1 MYRMKDKK
9 KSRIPEDAL
18 KKEAR
23 ELQGRLV
30 EWRRDFH
37 RHPEI
42 AFQEKRTGAKISEY
56 LQRLNIPWAR
66 TAGTGVLGVL
76 KGIPGGKTVALRA
89 DMDALPLEEEGDKSY
104 ISRNPGAAHACGH
117 DGHMS
122 VLMGVA
128 ELLRRRR
135 THFKGNVVFLFQPAE
150 ERSPG
155 GAVKMVAEGA
165 LEGVDAIFGMHFWQP
180 METGT
185 VGLVKGP
192 MMAQTDDFKITI
204 RGKGGHG
211 AMPHQAVDTILAA
224 AQTIINMQSVVSR
237 SVDPLKP
244 AVLSF
249 GTVQGGTV
257 FNIIPAEVTLSGT
270 VRTLDPE
277 VKDLVE
283 KRLREISRDTAISFG
298 AEADVEY
305 FPGFPTL
312 FNDPAMSELALDSAR
327 RFLGEDRIREIDPVM
342 GGEDFAYYLQKVP
355 GAFFFFG
362 AGDGNPFPHH
372 HPRFDMDEAALC
384 EAAELMTRIA
394 LDFLNS

>member
-1 MYRMKDKK
+1 
-9 KSRIPEDAL
+9 
-18 KKEAR
+18 
-23 ELQGRLV
+23 
-30 EWRRDFH
+30 
-37 RHPEI
+37 
-42 AFQEKRTGAKISEY
+42 
-56 LQRLNIPWAR
+56 
-66 TAGTGVLGVL
+66 
-76 KGIPGGKTVALRA
+76 
-89 DMDALPLEEEGDKSY
+89 
-104 ISRNPGAAHACGH
+104 
-117 DGHMS
+117 